1 MAYDEGLAQR
11 LRDAMVDERGVVEKK
26 MFGGLCL
33 MVDGKMCVGIIGDEL
48 MARVGVEGYAA
59 ALKREGARPMD
70 FTGKP
75 LKGFVYVSAEGIE
88 SERALGEWVQLGVAY
103 AREQARAER
112 AKPGKKKSV
121 KPAVGKAKPKTKR

>member
-11 LRDAMVDERGVVEKK
+11 LRDALIDERGVVEKK

-33 MVDGKMCVGIIGDEL
+33 MVDGKMCVGVIGDEL
-48 MARVGVEGYAA
+48 MARVGAEGHAA
-59 ALKREGARPMD
+59 ALSRPHVRPMD

-88 SERALGEWVQLGVAY
+88 SERALEEWVQLGVAY
-103 AREQARAER
+103 ARTQAKAER
-112 AKPGKKKSV
+112 AKPAKSRKASSSAKKK
-121 KPAVGKAKPKTKR
+121 KR